1 MAIATITHVAGTET
15 LTGTP
20 GRTVDYGFLLTNTS
34 GGSLRLSLE
43 VRPQAPAE
51 AGWFEIQGT
60 VERDLETSQTENL
73 TVKVTLPPATPP
85 GRYAFRL
92 RGYLTDDRERT
103 IESPELVLQVPA
115 PKGAEPTPT
124 SGSKVPW
131 WAIAGGIG
139 AILTIGGIIAALLM
153 IDGTPTMPELEG
165 KSVKEAIVLLK
176 EEKIGFQLYEEFTGT
191 VDGGQVIRQEP
202 AAGTPVEPE
211 EIASLV
217 VETISVATPNL
228 VDLSIAQAE
237 QRLVA
242 DGLALGP
249 VSDEESTTAQGGVV
263 LRHTPAANERV
274 LPGTSIAVVVAKE
287 LVTVNSLVGQTVA
300 EAGQSLVAQGLRP
313 GPITQRRAGGT
324 PGVVLSHTP
333 AGGAR
338 VSAGTAVALVVED
351 QMVRVPNFLG
361 TPQTDATATLAQLGL
376 RVGTVAHLSQ
386 GKPAG
391 SVLAQRPAPGSQIAV
406 GSSVDLDVERS
417 RFRVPQDVIIM
428 QPNSVLLQQIQNP
441 KTQFIGGTLRA
452 VPPDDGQ

>member
-20 GRTVDYGFLLTNTS
+20 GRTLDYGFLLTNTS
-34 GGSLRLSLE
+34 GGALRLSIE

-51 AGWFEIQGT
+51 TGWFEIQGA
-60 VERDLETSQTENL
+60 VERDLETGQTENL

-115 PKGAEPTPT
+115 ANTPQPTP
-124 SGSKVPW
+124 SKGGKVPW
-131 WAIAGGIG
+131 WAVAGGIG
-139 AILTIGGIIAALLM
+139 TILVIGGIIAALLI
-153 IDGTPTMPELEG
+153 IDGKPTMPELAG
-165 KSVKEAIVLLK
+165 KSVKEAVALLNK
-176 EEKIGFQLYEEFTGT
+176 DKIGFQIYEEFTGT
-191 VDGGQVIRQEP
+191 VDSGQVIRQEP
-202 AAGTPVEPE
+202 APGTPMESGDFATLHVE
-211 EIASLV
+211 I
-217 VETISVATPNL
+217 ISVATPSL
-228 VDLSIAQAE
+228 VDLSIPQAE
-237 QRLVA
+237 QRLIA
-242 DGLALGP
+242 EGLALGA
-249 VSDEESTTAQGGVV
+249 VSEEESTSAQGGAV

-287 LVTVNSLVGQTVA
+287 LVTVNSLVGQTVT
-300 EAGQSLVAQGLRP
+300 EAGQSLVAQGLRQ
-313 GPITQRRAGGT
+313 GSVTQRRTGGT

-333 AGGAR
+333 AAGAR

-361 TPQTDATATLAQLGL
+361 TPQTDATATLTQLGL
-376 RVGTVAHLSQ
+376 RVGTVTHLTQ

-391 SVLAQRPAPGSQIAV
+391 SVLAQRPAPGSEIAV
-406 GSSVDLDVERS
+406 GSSIDLDVER
-417 RFRVPQDVIIM
+417 RRPVVRPDPAIM
-428 QPNSVLLQQIQNP
+428 LPNSHLLEQIQNP
-441 KTQFIGGTLRA
+441 RTQFIGGTLRA